1 MYEPR
6 IMPARL
12 NSRPIS
18 CGSTI
23 MSAPENSSI
32 SHVPSPKKIDSVA
45 PRLLARRQNRPAAS
59 GTNAPA
65 SVMR

>member
-1 MYEPR
+1 
-6 IMPARL
+6 MPTRL
-12 NSRPIS
+12 NTSPIS
-18 CGSTI
+18 CGST
-23 MSAPENSSI
+23 MNSAPENSSI
-32 SHVPSPKKIDSVA
+32 SHTPSPKKIDSEA